1 MLKFSGRRKERQVA
15 ACVMGVK
22 CCPYQELL
30 CSEYFMAFALTEHLA
45 CSFHVSARPCQGR
58 VYFPT
63 KRIGPLTKAN
73 EVSLLW
79 K

>member
-45 CSFHVSARPCQGR
+45 CSFHVSAHAKVGSTFQQSVLVPLQKQ
-58 VYFPT
+58 T
-63 KRIGPLTKAN
+63 K
-73 EVSLLW
+73 
-79 K
+79 